1 MAPVR
6 GYVRRWLAASA
17 TGSLV
22 LVVSLCVQLAG
33 VARSDAAGTFAW
45 PVTGP
50 VIRGFEGPATPYSAG
65 HRGIDIA
72 AEVGTPIQAPDA
84 GVVTFAGRVAGSLFL
99 TIDHGAGIRTSYSLL
114 SGLAVSKGAIV
125 SRGQL
130 VAFTG
135 HGHPDVDVPHLHFGI
150 RLNGVYVD
158 PLDYLEPAS
167 VVDLI
172 RLAPLSE
179 PTPGP
184 AAVLGMFGA
193 TVAGWIWPR

>member
-1 MAPVR
+1 V
-6 GYVRRWLAASA
+6 V
-17 TGSLV
+17 TGLLFV
-22 LVVSLCVQLAG
+22 TAVVCVQVAG
-33 VARSDAAGTFAW
+33 AARSNAAGTFAW

-50 VIRGFEGPATPYSAG
+50 VIHGFEGPATPYSAG

-72 AEVGTPIQAPDA
+72 AAAGTAIQSPDA

-99 TIDHGAGIRTSYSLL
+99 TIDHGAGIRTSYSWL

-135 HGHPDVDVPHLHFGI
+135 HGHPDVDQPHLHFSV

-158 PLDYLEPAS
+158 PLAYLEPAG

-179 PTPGP
+179 PTPNAS
-184 AAVLGMFGA
+184 AALGVFGA
-193 TVAGWIWPR
+193 TVAGWIWPT